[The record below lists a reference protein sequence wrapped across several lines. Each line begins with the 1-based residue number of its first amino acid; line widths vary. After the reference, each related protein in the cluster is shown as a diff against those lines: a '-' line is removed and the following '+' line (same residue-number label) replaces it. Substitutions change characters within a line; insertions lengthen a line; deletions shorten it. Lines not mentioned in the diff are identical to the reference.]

1 MRAIP
6 TTLSTL
12 LSIVLLHLPAVAGPI
27 HDAAKIGDAVQV
39 ESLTAAGTS
48 VNEMDALDKTALVW
62 ASENGHIE
70 VAQFLVGK
78 GADLNIGDF
87 TGQGPL
93 YWAARMGNKEIVEIL
108 IEAGA
113 DVNQQDL
120 QGVRPLDKP
129 TNKGREAVI
138 KMLKDAG
145 AKCGTDGYI
154 SRACTTAFGQSE

>member
-39 ESLTAAGTS
+39 ESLTVAGTS

-62 ASENGHIE
+62 ASENGHTDI
-70 VAQFLVGK
+70 ALFLVGK
-78 GADLNIGDF
+78 GADVNIGDF
-87 TGQGPL
+87 TGQAPL
-93 YWAARMGNKEIVEIL
+93 YWAARMGYKEIVELL
-108 IEAGA
+108 IKAGA

-120 QGVRPLDKP
+120 QGARPLDP
-129 TNKGREAVI
+129 GVLHGHEAII

-145 AKCGTDGYI
+145 SKCGTDSYF
-154 SRACTTAFGQSE
+154 SLACTTAFGQSE